1 MKVWLEGWLKFE
13 RCRIIAKSW
22 TPLGK
27 AKCSARNL

>member
-1 MKVWLEGWLKFE
+1 MKAWLEGWLKFE

-27 AKCSARNL
+27 AGILARDL